1 MTSFKRRSLTSG
13 AAASLAAALLLTGC
27 TPEPPTEVSVA
38 EGITFRTDKASG
50 AQTLTVDRTL
60 ARVRPIVVAE
70 KLENLR
76 NNWVGDAKTVHE
88 WAQQYGAVA
97 GVNGGFFGNS
107 YDSLGRRK
115 QLVQLCIIEGKVVAS
130 GTPVGSAL
138 RSAIGF
144 TQSGEAEIAWAV
156 GTEKDGTRRYE
167 KTVKTK
173 NGLTWRMDYA
183 LACGPRLIHRGK
195 IDVAD
200 RAEKLVSDVRTGRM
214 AVAVSERYLVFCRAD
229 AMTYG
234 EIARTLVEFF
244 KTTLQSS
251 PDEAMCL
258 DGGPSAQMVYQDGG
272 GLKDVEPTGVQ
283 VPTSILLVP
292 VSSEAVKMPR

>member
-1 MTSFKRRSLTSG
+1 MTSSKPRNLTSG

-27 TPEPPTEVSVA
+27 TTEPPTEIRVA
-38 EGITFRTDKASG
+38 EGVTFRTDKASG
-50 AQTLTVDRTL
+50 AQTLTVDNTL
-60 ARVRPIVVAE
+60 ARIRPIVVAE
-70 KLENLR
+70 NLQHLR
-76 NNWVGDAKTVHE
+76 NNLVGDAKTVHE
-88 WAQQYGAVA
+88 WAQKYGAVA
-97 GVNGGFFGNS
+97 GVNGGFFGES

-115 QLVQLCIIEGKVVAS
+115 QLVQLCVVEGKIVAP
-130 GTPVGSAL
+130 GTPVGTAL

-144 TQSGEAEIAWAV
+144 TQSGKPEIAWVV
-156 GTEKDGTRRYE
+156 GTEKDGARRYE
-167 KTVKTK
+167 KPTKAK

-214 AVAVSERYLVFCRAD
+214 AVALSARYLVFCRAD

-234 EIARTLVEFF
+234 ELAHSLVEFF
-244 KTTLQSS
+244 KTTLHSS

-283 VPTSILLVP
+283 VPTAILLVP
-292 VSSEAVKMPR
+292 VADGAVKMPR

>member
-1 MTSFKRRSLTSG
+1 MTSSKQRSLTSG

-27 TPEPPTEVSVA
+27 AAEPPPEVSVA

-50 AQTLTVDRTL
+50 AQTLTIDQTL
-60 ARVRPIVVAE
+60 AHVRPIVVAE
-70 KLENLR
+70 NLEHLR
-76 NNWVGDAKTVHE
+76 NNLVGDAKTVHE
-88 WAQQYGAVA
+88 WAQKYGAVA
-97 GVNGGFFGNS
+97 GINGGFFGES

-115 QLVQLCIIEGKVVAS
+115 QLVQLCIIDGKVVAP
-130 GTPVGSAL
+130 GMPVGTAL

-144 TQSGEAEIAWAV
+144 PSSGGAEVTWAI
-156 GTEKDGTRRYE
+156 GTEKDGARRYE
-167 KTVKTK
+167 KPTKTK

-214 AVAVSERYLVFCRAD
+214 AVAVSERYLVFYRAD

-234 EIARTLVEFF
+234 ELARSLVEFF
-244 KTTLQSS
+244 KTTLQSA

-258 DGGPSAQMVYQDGG
+258 DGGPSAQMVYLDGG

-283 VPTSILLVP
+283 VPTAILLVP
-292 VSSEAVKMPR
+292 VSSEVVKTPR